1 MVLSFIGLDLQEWRD
16 VIMIAFMLV
25 GLLAF
30 FAIFL
35 VTVALGFLGTGIM
48 GRVKSILRDNVQPAT
63 ENARATAENIRGTV
77 SYVSETAVKP
87 VVKVYGAAAGARR
100 FVGVVSRFAG
110 RGKTSGS

>member
-1 MVLSFIGLDLQEWRD
+1 MLLSFVGLDLQEWRD

-35 VTVALGFLGTGIM
+35 VTVALGLMGMGIM
-48 GRVKSILRDNVQPAT
+48 GRVKSILKDNVQPAT
-63 ENARATAENIRGTV
+63 ENVRATAENIKGTV
-77 SYVSETAVKP
+77 SYVSDTAVKP
-87 VVKVYGAAAGARR
+87 VVKVYGAAAGAKR

-110 RGKTSGS
+110 RNKASGG